1 MLRIDPVVPLVAV
14 PALAFFLFAPAP
26 GYAEEPAWVGA
37 ATAQLPSSLVAGRVI
52 RSGGSEQAALIA
64 VFPAGA
70 DDPKTPGSAFN
81 AGQVLEVTLK
91 SDGGPLSVAATSLRP
106 RTPQDAIQDDNE
118 ENEAALLAEL
128 GRQKREGGVEPCRI
142 SAWSIDKS
150 RKGLA
155 VRAAPSDTAKVVG
168 TLAPPRHTPESG
180 DGEDDSWHAEFE
192 ITGYKDGWFRIA
204 NATPP
209 GTPYGDPP
217 PKSYPKTY
225 SGIGWIKAEK
235 VGGAYANTQ
244 MPVMRLRQYPS
255 VDAKDF
261 APGKDVADPEGNLP
275 IDGTLKRIHA
285 CSADW
290 ALTTSRD
297 GKRGWWR
304 GICSNQVT
312 NCS

>member
-1 MLRIDPVVPLVAV
+1 MLKIDPVVPFVAV
-14 PALAFFLFAPAP
+14 PALAFFLLAPVP
-26 GYAEEPAWVGA
+26 GHAADPAWVA
-37 ATAQLPSSLVAGRVI
+37 AAKAQLPPSLVAGRVI
-52 RSGGSEQAALIA
+52 RTGDEGQAALIA

-81 AGQVLEVTLK
+81 LGQVLEVKLK
-91 SDGGPLSVAATSLRP
+91 SENGTLSVAATSVRP
-106 RTPQDAIQDDNE
+106 RTPQDQVQDDME
-118 ENEAALLAEL
+118 ENQSELLAEL

-150 RKGLA
+150 RKGLP
-155 VRAAPSDTAKVVG
+155 VRAAPSDTAKVLG

-180 DGEDDSWHAEFE
+180 NGEDDSWHVEFE

-204 NATPP
+204 DATPP
-209 GTPYGDPP
+209 GAPYGDPP
-217 PKSYPKTY
+217 PKSYPKSYKGT
-225 SGIGWIKAEK
+225 GWIRADK

-244 MPVMRLRQYPS
+244 MPVMRLLQSPS
-255 VDAKDF
+255 IDAMDY
-261 APGKDVADPEGNLP
+261 APGKDTADPEGNLP
-275 IDGTLKRIHA
+275 IDGTLERIHA
-285 CSADW
+285 CSANW